1 MQRFYS
7 IVSVSALRKVVVLMF
22 LTASVLSISDVAA
35 VAETKTAVTVFKSP
49 TCGCCSK
56 WVEYMRRHGFTV
68 SIRDMENLEPI
79 KKMAGVPGGL
89 QACHTATMSGYV
101 VEGHVPVEAIRR
113 LLRERPKTHG
123 IAVPGMPAGSP
134 GMESP
139 EPERY
144 SVYSFDKIGKTDE
157 FMVVPAQ

>member
-1 MQRFYS
+1 MQQYHSTLS
-7 IVSVSALRKVVVLMF
+7 ISTLRKVVVLMF
-22 LTASVLSISDVAA
+22 LTAGVLSISNVTA
-35 VAETKTAVTVFKSP
+35 VAETETAVTVFKSP
-49 TCGCCSK
+49 SCGCCSK
-56 WVEYMRRHGFTV
+56 WVEYMRSHGFTV
-68 SIRDMENLEPI
+68 SIRDMGNLEPI
-79 KKMAGVPGGL
+79 KKMAGVPDGL
-89 QACHTATMSGYV
+89 QACHTATMGGYV

-144 SVYSFDKIGKTDE
+144 SVISFDKNGKTDE
-157 FMVVPAQ
+157 FMAVPAR

>member
-1 MQRFYS
+1 MQRIYS
-7 IVSVSALRKVVVLMF
+7 TVSISALRKVAVLMF
-22 LTASVLSISDVAA
+22 LIASVLSISDVAA
-35 VAETKTAVTVFKSP
+35 VAENETAVTVFKSP
-49 TCGCCSK
+49 SCGCCGK

-68 SIRDMENLEPI
+68 VIRDMEDLAAI
-79 KKMAGVPGGL
+79 KKMAGVPDRL
-89 QACHTATMSGYV
+89 QSCHTAAMGGYV

-113 LLRERPKTHG
+113 LLRDRPKTHG

-144 SVYSFDKIGKTDE
+144 SVYSFDKNGKTNE
-157 FMVVPAQ
+157 FLTVPAR

>member
-1 MQRFYS
+1 MQQYQSTLS
-7 IVSVSALRKVVVLMF
+7 INALRKVVVLIF
-22 LTASVLSISDVAA
+22 LTAGVLSISDVAA
-35 VAETKTAVTVFKSP
+35 DAETETAVTVFKSP
-49 TCGCCSK
+49 SCGCCSK
-56 WVEYMRRHGFTV
+56 WVEYMRSHGFTV

-79 KKMAGVPGGL
+79 KKMAGVPDGL
-89 QACHTATMSGYV
+89 ESCHTAAMGGYV

-144 SVYSFDKIGKTDE
+144 SVYSFDKNGKTDE
-157 FMVVPAQ
+157 FMVVPAR